1 MQVSMLKWRGWG
13 GGGRAEVRHLIFF
26 FEFCG
31 QIPDPW
37 DWKIVQ
43 I

>member
-1 MQVSMLKWRGWG
+1 MHVSMFRRRG
-13 GGGRAEVRHLIFF
+13 GGTGKGAV
-26 FEFCG
+26 FEFFWQFLG

>member
-1 MQVSMLKWRGWG
+1 MFRRGG
-13 GGGRAEVRHLIFF
+13 MGVTGKGAAFAFF
-26 FEFCG
+26 FG
-31 QIPDPW
+31 QTSDPW